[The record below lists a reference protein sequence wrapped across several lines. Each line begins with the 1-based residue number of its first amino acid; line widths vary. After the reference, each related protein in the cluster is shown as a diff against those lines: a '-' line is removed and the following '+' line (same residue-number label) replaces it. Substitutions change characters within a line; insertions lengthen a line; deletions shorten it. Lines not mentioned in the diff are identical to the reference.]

1 MEKQLPS
8 TLNNPIV
15 TEYLNAL
22 FSSEQKNEHK
32 ETKELLEYIDQLEQ
46 QFGILISEMQEL
58 RRTVE
63 QLQNPQTKSH
73 LKESVGKINN
83 VLCNNKSK
91 LGKIKTH
98 MIDSM
103 KYSLNQMKKNG
114 KDASIKAI
122 DKLHIKEGLQ
132 SINKGLAY
140 SYQSMNQ
147 FSLTVNQITN
157 EMRNAKRNMK
167 NIGRIMLRK
176 QPITY
181 SADTSQLNLIQR
193 STKSVIRSIENMG
206 NRTQK
211 ALSKLN
217 DFQKQS
223 VKHDLKILDNKK
235 KEFKK
240 PKKEMVR

>member
-1 MEKQLPS
+1 
-8 TLNNPIV
+8 
-15 TEYLNAL
+15 
-22 FSSEQKNEHK
+22 
-32 ETKELLEYIDQLEQ
+32 
-46 QFGILISEMQEL
+46 
-58 RRTVE
+58 
-63 QLQNPQTKSH
+63 
-73 LKESVGKINN
+73 
-83 VLCNNKSK
+83 
-91 LGKIKTH
+91 
-98 MIDSM
+98 
-103 KYSLNQMKKNG
+103 
-114 KDASIKAI
+114 
-122 DKLHIKEGLQ
+122 
-132 SINKGLAY
+132 
-140 SYQSMNQ
+140 
-147 FSLTVNQITN
+147 
-157 EMRNAKRNMK
+157 MRNAKRNMK